1 MEKTIN
7 QQLDELF
14 CTLESTYQEYNKAP
28 DSFNV
33 FDAFRIQR
41 SELAWSAWIAYL
53 LNPQENH
60 GCGDIF
66 LKLFIKLLSV
76 PIEINTKCAKVNPE
90 FVMELGRIDILVHD
104 PDGKNAIIIENKIDA
119 GDQEKQLYRYYKYAK
134 EKFNDFRI
142 FYLTRLKSKPSID
155 SIKGEN
161 KEIGKDEILQVD
173 KDFFCISYIDDIKN
187 WLQDCMDN
195 CDESKP
201 VRSIIEQSIN
211 EIDSIC
217 RQTVVDEDFRR
228 QVEKVLND
236 DEKKSIEEKLKVLK
250 DTKFEKYQKCNEQL
264 SSLIKIYQRNLFEEM
279 INSHFQSQKPN
290 VYTEGKTDG
299 YWCSKATFNE
309 GDIDNIFV
317 MHDWPQAMY
326 CGVVFADSDS
336 KLCSDSKLWAKIKDD
351 CKMWQDTNNY
361 QCLLYSTELDNYD
374 GVYEC
379 LKKVLEIISS
389 PFIL

>member
-1 MEKTIN
+1 MEKTFN

-155 SIKGEN
+155 SIKGEDT
-161 KEIGKDEILQVD
+161 KIGNGGELQEGS
-173 KDFFCISYIDDIKN
+173 DFFCISYIDDIKN
-187 WLQDCMDN
+187 WLQDCMNN

-211 EIDSIC
+211 EIDSMC
-217 RQTVVDEDFRR
+217 QQTVVDSKFR
-228 QVEKVLND
+228 EKMEQILND
-236 DEKKSIEEKLKVLK
+236 YKKTSIKEKLEELK
-250 DTKFEKYQKCNEQL
+250 LNEEVIEKYPKCAQKIT
-264 SSLIKIYQRNLFEEM
+264 SLRKIYYRELFDEM
-279 INSHFQSQKPN
+279 INTHFPKANIS
-290 VYTEGKTDG
+290 TEGKTDG
-299 YWCSKATFNE
+299 YWSSTAHINQPN
-309 GDIDNIFV
+309 GAQSILI
-317 MHDWPQAMY
+317 MHDWPQEMY
-326 CGVVFADSDS
+326 CGVIFS
-336 KLCSDSKLWAKIKDD
+336 KLDSPLWNELEEKCDMFKDV
-351 CKMWQDTNNY
+351 NNDH
-361 QCLLYSTELDNYD
+361 CLLYSTDLNNYD
-374 GVYEC
+374 DIYKC
-379 LKKVLEIISS
+379 LEKVLDRIETVK
-389 PFIL
+389 

>member
-1 MEKTIN
+1 
-7 QQLDELF
+7 
-14 CTLESTYQEYNKAP
+14 
-28 DSFNV
+28 
-33 FDAFRIQR
+33 
-41 SELAWSAWIAYL
+41 
-53 LNPQENH
+53 
-60 GCGDIF
+60 
-66 LKLFIKLLSV
+66 
-76 PIEINTKCAKVNPE
+76 
-90 FVMELGRIDILVHD
+90 
-104 PDGKNAIIIENKIDA
+104 
-119 GDQEKQLYRYYKYAK
+119 
-134 EKFNDFRI
+134 
-142 FYLTRLKSKPSID
+142 
-155 SIKGEN
+155 
-161 KEIGKDEILQVD
+161 
-173 KDFFCISYIDDIKN
+173 
-187 WLQDCMDN
+187 
-195 CDESKP
+195 
-201 VRSIIEQSIN
+201 
-211 EIDSIC
+211 
-217 RQTVVDEDFRR
+217 
-228 QVEKVLND
+228 
-236 DEKKSIEEKLKVLK
+236 
-250 DTKFEKYQKCNEQL
+250 
-264 SSLIKIYQRNLFEEM
+264 M

>member
-134 EKFNDFRI
+134 EKFDKTNSRPEFR
-142 FYLTRLKSKPSID
+142 F
-155 SIKGEN
+155 G
-161 KEIGKDEILQVD
+161 Q
-173 KDFFCISYIDDIKN
+173 
-187 WLQDCMDN
+187 
-195 CDESKP
+195 
-201 VRSIIEQSIN
+201 
-211 EIDSIC
+211 
-217 RQTVVDEDFRR
+217 
-228 QVEKVLND
+228 
-236 DEKKSIEEKLKVLK
+236 
-250 DTKFEKYQKCNEQL
+250 DTKANPT
-264 SSLIKIYQRNLFEEM
+264 KISPKDM
-279 INSHFQSQKPN
+279 INRLVKF
-290 VYTEGKTDG
+290 
-299 YWCSKATFNE
+299 
-309 GDIDNIFV
+309 
-317 MHDWPQAMY
+317 
-326 CGVVFADSDS
+326 
-336 KLCSDSKLWAKIKDD
+336 
-351 CKMWQDTNNY
+351 
-361 QCLLYSTELDNYD
+361 
-374 GVYEC
+374 YEQ
-379 LKKVLEIISS
+379 
-389 PFIL
+389 